1 MNYYRR
7 YIGDFQRDTG
17 HLSLTEV
24 GAYDRLLDHY
34 YATEASLPVSLETL
48 CRISRAVTREERDAV
63 QMVADKFFPLVE
75 GERRNKRAD
84 KEIAAANSARN
95 NGKKG
100 GNPWVKDH
108 YNEPGFVYA
117 VRGQE
122 ERSIKI
128 GITIDPRRRISEHK
142 RYNGC
147 RDTVLVVQVE
157 QMGISEQAILTRFK
171 EYADGEWLTL
181 PSEHE
186 PALLAFMKRMAV
198 PGSVPTNEGESV
210 PERAP
215 GSVGHRPGDGVA
227 KTVHPPTTNHQP
239 PAFNLQEPTTKP
251 PKVKSAGRGSRL
263 PAAWEPDAEQVKFC
277 RQERPDLLPAA
288 TAARFR
294 DYWIAQ
300 PGAKGVKLDWSAT
313 WRNWVRNEKRGANH
327 GQSLA
332 DRNRAAGEEAQRRF
346 EEEQRERR

>member
-63 QMVADKFFPLVE
+63 QMVAEKFFPLVD

-84 KEIAAANSARN
+84 HEIEVSRKARDHGKEGGRPRKTGTQTVTQTGMDQS
-95 NGKKG
+95 GYTSGYPKG
-100 GNPWVKDH
+100 SKN
-108 YNEPGFVYA
+108 
-117 VRGQE
+117 
-122 ERSIKI
+122 
-128 GITIDPRRRISEHK
+128 IT
-142 RYNGC
+142 
-147 RDTVLVVQVE
+147 
-157 QMGISEQAILTRFK
+157 
-171 EYADGEWLTL
+171 
-181 PSEHE
+181 
-186 PALLAFMKRMAV
+186 
-198 PGSVPTNEGESV
+198 GS
-210 PERAP
+210 
-215 GSVGHRPGDGVA
+215 
-227 KTVHPPTTNHQP
+227 VHPPTTNHQP

-313 WRNWVRNEKRGANH
+313 WRNWVRNEKRGNAA